1 VLHKKTFIAFPWEA
15 AIFVYSWPS
24 SEALVPVNV
33 FVGDLAVLE
42 LHHDDN
48 RELDGFVYRRHPG

>member
-1 VLHKKTFIAFPWEA
+1 MY
-15 AIFVYSWPS
+15 FVD

-48 RELDGFVYRRHPG
+48 KELDGFVCRRHPGSIREHCR